1 MVLPFT
7 LSRLECRPIWRPA
20 AAFLRADFGAMRV
33 NTATCCLF
41 LAYFAGTFL
50 PSRRSILR
58 HYKENVMNSIVWLV
72 GAVVIVIAVLNL
84 VGFA

>member
-1 MVLPFT
+1 MVLPFVKG
-7 LSRLECRPIWRPA
+7 LRLP
-20 AAFLRADFGAMRV
+20 FLRANLGVMRI
-33 NTATCCLF
+33 NTARRCLF
-41 LAYFAGTFL
+41 RAYFTGTFW